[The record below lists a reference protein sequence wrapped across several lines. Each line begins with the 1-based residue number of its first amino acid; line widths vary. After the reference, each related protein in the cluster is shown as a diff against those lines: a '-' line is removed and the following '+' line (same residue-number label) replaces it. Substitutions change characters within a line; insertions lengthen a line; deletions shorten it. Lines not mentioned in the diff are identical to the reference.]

1 MSIFYINGD
10 FVPDD
15 EARIPA
21 RDLSVLRGYGAF
33 DFLRTYNGDP
43 FRLPRNI
50 QRLRNSC
57 DLIQLRFPWD
67 DDEVHGIVME
77 TLERNREFSDEFS
90 IRLVVTG
97 GTSPDNITPQGNPS
111 LMVLLQ
117 PLTPLPD
124 SWYND
129 GVKVAT
135 FNMQRLIPGAKSI
148 NYLPAILARKH
159 AAEVGAVEALY
170 VHEGYVTEGTTTN
183 IFAFIDGTLITPQD
197 DILPGLTRRT
207 ILELADGNYPVEQRA
222 LSLQELISADEA
234 FITAANKRVVPV
246 VRVNGAT
253 IANGMP
259 GRRTRHLMQLFDDL
273 TWHCER
279 TPS

>member
-1 MSIFYINGD
+1 MSIFYINGK
-10 FVPDD
+10 FMP
-15 EARIPA
+15 ESQASLPA

-67 DDEVHGIVME
+67 EDTVHGIVME

-97 GTSPDNITPQGNPS
+97 GTSPDNITPQGDPS
-111 LMVLLQ
+111 LMVLVQ
-117 PLTPLPD
+117 PLSPLPD

-135 FNMQRLIPGAKSI
+135 FTMQRLIPGAKSTS
-148 NYLPAILARKH
+148 YLPAILARKH
-159 AAEVGAVEALY
+159 AAEVGAVESLY
-170 VHEGYVTEGTTTN
+170 FHEGYITEGTTTN
-183 IFAFIDGTLITPQD
+183 IFAFIEDALITPKEK
-197 DILPGLTRRT
+197 ILPGLTRRT
-207 ILELADGNYPVEQRA
+207 MLELAEGNYAVEQRA

-246 VRVNGAT
+246 VRVNEAT
-253 IANGMP
+253 IADGMP
-259 GRRTRHLMQLFDDL
+259 GERTRHLMQLFDDL
-273 TWHCER
+273 TWSR
-279 TPS
+279 